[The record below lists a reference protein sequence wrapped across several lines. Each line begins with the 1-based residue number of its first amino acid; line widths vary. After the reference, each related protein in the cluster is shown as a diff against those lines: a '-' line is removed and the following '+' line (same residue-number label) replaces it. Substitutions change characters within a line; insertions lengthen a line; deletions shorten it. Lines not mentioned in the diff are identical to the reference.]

1 MINPSNLIS
10 LEEFINLTGINED
23 EIAKEA
29 LIEHD
34 QKTYLKPK
42 KALEIFLQ
50 KLENT
55 LMATDINGAILKP
68 LFLEQSI
75 KSIVLLYEK
84 IIETTHHNTQ
94 DMNDENTLLKD
105 TNISLQEQC
114 EIYQSQIKALQNAL
128 IQKEEEIEFLKRKHK
143 LMWGKVSNSSIGAK

>member
-1 MINPSNLIS
+1 MNPHNLIS
-10 LEEFINLTGINED
+10 LEEFLELTDINED
-23 EIAKEA
+23 EIAKEV
-29 LIEHD
+29 LIIYD
-34 QKTYLKPK
+34 QKYYLKPK

-75 KSIVLLYEK
+75 KSIVSIYEK
-84 IIETTHHNTQ
+84 IIQTTYHDTQ
-94 DMNDENTLLKD
+94 DINDENTLLKD

-114 EIYQSQIKALQNAL
+114 ELYQSQIQALENTLA
-128 IQKEEEIEFLKRKHK
+128 QKDEEIKFLKRKHK
-143 LMWGKVSNSSIGAK
+143 LMWGKISNSSIGVK